1 MSIEADEAMIVIE
14 AMELSSGATEALIRQ
29 LSANLADSDAREDGS
44 SASWLQQLDG
54 STSIQADEEPI
65 LVTFY
70 RGELDGRPVV
80 QIDGS
85 AAFRVNVNDS
95 TIWDQSPEASDWV
108 TIFSAAH
115 SWLEKCT
122 PMSYPAQTPASAAGV
137 RRLLWS
143 WRRVWGSW
151 GECLVRHGRCDTP
164 PQINYVLC
172 TRLLCILLLVRQTS
186 PTHLENFTEL
196 GTTYG

>member
-29 LSANLADSDAREDGS
+29 LSTNLADGETGEGGD
-44 SASWLQQLDG
+44 SAPWLQQPDG
-54 STSIQADEEPI
+54 STSIQTDAEPI

-70 RGELDGRPVV
+70 RGEIDGRPVV
-80 QIDGS
+80 QIDGA

-115 SWLEKCT
+115 SWLEELR
-122 PMSYPAQTPASAAGV
+122 SYVIPGAEACERGGYEAVAVELEAS
-137 RRLLWS
+137 
-143 WRRVWGSW
+143 
-151 GECLVRHGRCDTP
+151 
-164 PQINYVLC
+164 
-172 TRLLCILLLVRQTS
+172 
-186 PTHLENFTEL
+186 L
-196 GTTYG
+196 GKLG

>member
-29 LSANLADSDAREDGS
+29 LSTNLADGEASEGGGS
-44 SASWLQQLDG
+44 APWLQQPDG
-54 STSIQADEEPI
+54 STFIQTDEEPI

-70 RGELDGRPVV
+70 RGEFDGRPVV
-80 QIDGS
+80 QIDGA

-115 SWLEKCT
+115 SWLEELR
-122 PMSYPAQTPASAAGV
+122 SYVIPGAEACERGGYEAVAVELEAS
-137 RRLLWS
+137 
-143 WRRVWGSW
+143 
-151 GECLVRHGRCDTP
+151 
-164 PQINYVLC
+164 
-172 TRLLCILLLVRQTS
+172 
-186 PTHLENFTEL
+186 L
-196 GTTYG
+196 GKLG